1 MGDILRD
8 FNEVENEETRDEVK
22 YEGLNP
28 AWTKELARDSKEH
41 GTVYS
46 DPERVLKYYRNGA
59 GSTVLNHVP
68 LKCNADDKYR
78 MEHIPFKKGAHWHD
92 LGELSKDRR
101 STVRLFK
108 WYAEKDNNVHGE
120 KLPPGEGRSSQ
131 KCIVPQYA
139 VNSKT
144 KNIGFKH
151 ALGRAWWDEIYP
163 TCFCRMQIHSNKNQ
177 HPGQPRSF
185 TAREYARMQGF
196 PDTHYLCGTH
206 EKKFEQVGNA
216 VCARLAL
223 NIGKAMCIGAQ
234 ADSPL
239 RLETWDTL
247 PRLLATV

>member
-1 MGDILRD
+1 MMR
-8 FNEVENEETRDEVK
+8 
-22 YEGLNP
+22 Y
-28 AWTKELARDSKEH
+28 
-41 GTVYS
+41 
-46 DPERVLKYYRNGA
+46 
-59 GSTVLNHVP
+59 
-68 LKCNADDKYR
+68 
-78 MEHIPFKKGAHWHD
+78 
-92 LGELSKDRR
+92 
-101 STVRLFK
+101 
-108 WYAEKDNNVHGE
+108 
-120 KLPPGEGRSSQ
+120 
-131 KCIVPQYA
+131 
-139 VNSKT
+139 
-144 KNIGFKH
+144 
-151 ALGRAWWDEIYP
+151 
-163 TCFCRMQIHSNKNQ
+163 QIHSHKNQ